1 MRPIISA
8 PTAVAQSP
16 SSSRITQLPSTAEAA
31 PAPSSATVA
40 PSAAAAAPNGTT
52 TTSTNS
58 CTPPTQSV
66 VSSPDILPTTTT
78 TTTSVAAPERR
89 QDGGDKLQNNNKN
102 PTQTNSTPA
111 TTTTTTA
118 ATSIIV
124 GKTASPR
131 EDESGMTKKSK
142 KMTSSSAAAVPPT
155 KPPIA
160 PSKSS
165 SSVGGKL
172 SWKSFLP
179 NGGKATANG
188 VTGSGKA
195 TAAKETTPQS
205 NNNSNHSN
213 GSGIDANNNEMG
225 PRKTSAATITLV
237 NDGSSS
243 DPSGNAAKMDGKLTN
258 GSGTNGI
265 GETMERN
272 GNGLGPVDAKTSTG
286 PTGKTNGQLPP
297 LPPATAVTTNGV
309 SVRKDSIVNGS
320 DKATKA
326 QEETN
331 GGKPPVDLGKS
342 TSGTAV
348 VKSVLSRSLS
358 GNRLTANGKLD
369 GTGAGVTT
377 NGAPPQDTKDKKKS
391 SYILGAGCTD
401 GGGGTQKSGSTATM
415 TGAPIGVRLSLKPS
429 SRRSV
434 TPDRSVDPKLI
445 KQNGSSRA
453 SPVRTPS
460 VPPPLLDTTAQKEK
474 NEKSTTEGGTTKEK
488 SPASSLLRTSS
499 SKSIVVVPRGDG
511 SEPAKVAETSETSSS
526 KPVVKVRRVIRKII
540 KKKPKAGGGELE
552 SSPSSSSVAAPVDG
566 TPDAE
571 KQPTI
576 AATEPLMGAVETT
589 ITHETTDGA
598 MVRGIVEIS
607 KMQPEL
613 AKSSVSKKSKEQKS
627 SATSKVKEEKQQ
639 KKQKNS
645 KEKEENADYPT
656 ATATPT
662 PLENGA
668 ESNGATSGETTV
680 AERKHWAI
688 RKRLMADRAMSC
700 GPLEGDRSS
709 LPGMPTADLLES
721 FLLSLATLPQEIAV
735 DLPEM
740 GPVPKYGANRS
751 LARSA
756 SQYLSTKIQD
766 FLRRTDHVMQDWRN
780 LGRSMRRREDFGIGS
795 LGDVTGLGMGTVRSR
810 SVSNIITRGLQL
822 LKKDQS
828 PRRGTLTSSIG
839 RNRGTGST
847 SVSRSSSR
855 SSFYCELPTVAGGVK
870 RSSSRRVRRRLEG
883 GADDDDDCS
892 TVVDMSE
899 ELSDVTSELTEEHS
913 SSNLITERLAS
924 ETSER
929 LRLEKEVKEYE
940 SKYRNLQESSEKME
954 MELLCAKSE
963 LNYDFDDC
971 STFGGSEYDAGD
983 IGSEDAGDVVKNY
996 RQRYERVARELEFTK
1011 KRLQTQHE
1019 HDLEQLVGLK
1029 KQLEKKLADAYEQV
1043 EEQRNVVA
1051 QWKRKAQKMTNEM
1064 NDLRLLYEE
1073 QSSRNNVLEKRQ
1085 RKFDAECQTF
1095 QDSARQ
1101 ERQAKERLAREKDV
1115 LVAEKCKL
1123 EQDLSDVRLELE
1135 LKEEKNAALQTELDE
1150 MMFGGGTE
1158 EEIAQLKRQK
1168 LELDRRCKEQDEEL
1182 DEMAGQIQLLEQAKL
1197 RLEMSLE
1204 TTRKEARKEAQQRDD
1219 EMEEIRGASYKK
1231 VKSLECQLEQEH
1243 EERTL
1248 LLREKHEL
1256 ERRLSSLEDQDR
1268 AERAAEEAMVQKLKR
1283 DNRKYRA
1290 LLRDA
1295 QSQLERAKGDS
1306 AGKAL
1311 VRQLRNQLEDAESAR
1326 AVAVKARQTLEV
1338 ELQDAQMLIDET
1350 ARARNEAEDKA
1361 SVALRDRTELQGQL
1375 DENEE
1380 ELAELMKKYS
1390 ATVKQLSSEQALIA
1404 EYELRLSE
1412 LEGEKRSLKE
1422 QVVELAARLENVETI
1437 GDSSNSMQFKRLE
1450 LRTKEVESRLE
1461 FEQATRARIEI
1472 QLNRH
1477 KDSLEKMQGDLSQAR
1492 AREAQAQ
1499 DAVKK
1504 TQKTIRELREELS
1517 ALGNRDQEHMTKRK
1531 ELEKRIETAE
1541 SETASARADLRL
1553 ALQRIA
1559 DLQQAMEEEGDS
1571 YHSDSDASDSSSS
1584 MDSFHE
1590 STVTRKSSSVGS
1602 GVGGSLDPFGATNG
1616 SRGNGSLVGGTR
1628 DGRKESNNPRIRPSL
1643 IGSVRRKKRLHP
1655 TIKEEDEGF
1664 ETDELATG
1672 KSSPSGSD
1680 RRSSTLSPT
1689 EDKERHQLDADQL
1702 SPDREVQLEAAQ
1714 ANRPPSFTVTS
1725 FSTPDEQRTVQAD
1738 SSATVSEV
1746 DGACNDQSDFPFD
1759 INTLKSIKEKIHSL
1773 NQIIRDESHESGTSE
1788 IDLVDLKNLKNQ
1800 IHEFKKAI
1808 ECSRSRSMDKLAS
1821 NGGGL
1826 ALIAPVPAPVITTS
1840 ASTGSATTSTNP
1852 DAASSN
1858 GV

>member
-16 SSSRITQLPSTAEAA
+16 SSSRITQPPPTPPTAAV
-31 PAPSSATVA
+31 APSSATAVA
-40 PSAAAAAPNGTT
+40 PSAPAAPDGT
-52 TTSTNS
+52 TTSTSSNS
-58 CTPPTQSV
+58 CTPPTQSAGP
-66 VSSPDILPTTTT
+66 SPDVSPTTTT
-78 TTTSVAAPERR
+78 AANAANAAAAVECR
-89 QDGGDKLQNNNKN
+89 QDGGDKLQNNNN
-102 PTQTNSTPA
+102 PTPNSTA
-111 TTTTTTA
+111 TTTTTTP
-118 ATSIIV
+118 V
-124 GKTASPR
+124 GKTVGPR
-131 EDESGMTKKSK
+131 EDEGGMVKKTKKMSG
-142 KMTSSSAAAVPPT
+142 TAALPPT

-179 NGGKATANG
+179 NGGGKVTNGGTTTGKVTAL
-188 VTGSGKA
+188 
-195 TAAKETTPQS
+195 QS
-205 NNNSNHSN
+205 NSN
-213 GSGIDANNNEMG
+213 GDAGPAIDANNNEKG
-225 PRKTSAATITLV
+225 PRKSSSATITLA
-237 NDGSSS
+237 NDGRTDGISSN
-243 DPSGNAAKMDGKLTN
+243 DPTENGGKIDGKLTN
-258 GSGTNGI
+258 GSSTNGI
-265 GETMERN
+265 SEAIERN
-272 GNGLGPVDAKTSTG
+272 GNGGPKPG
-286 PTGKTNGQLPP
+286 PNSGKSNGQLPP
-297 LPPATAVTTNGV
+297 LPPPATAASTNGV
-309 SVRKDSIVNGS
+309 SRSALTNGC
-320 DKATKA
+320 DKAPKPA
-326 QEETN
+326 EETN
-331 GGKPPVDLGKS
+331 GPKPPVDLSKS
-342 TSGTAV
+342 TSATTV
-348 VKSVLSRSLS
+348 RSVLTRSSS
-358 GNRLTANGKLD
+358 GNRLAASGKLLE
-369 GTGAGVTT
+369 GSTAGVT
-377 NGAPPQDTKDKKKS
+377 NGASSPDTKDKKKS
-391 SYILGAGCTD
+391 SYILGSGPAD
-401 GGGGTQKSGSTATM
+401 GTSKSGSTASV
-415 TGAPIGVRLSLKPS
+415 GAPIGVRLSLKPPS
-429 SRRSV
+429 TRGSV
-434 TPDRSVDPKLI
+434 TPDRTVDPKLI
-445 KQNGSSRA
+445 KSGAPTRA
-453 SPVRTPS
+453 SPVRRTPS
-460 VPPPLLDTTAQKEK
+460 PAPREK
-474 NEKSTTEGGTTKEK
+474 SEKSTSPADGKTKEQ
-488 SPASSLLRTSS
+488 R
-499 SKSIVVVPRGDG
+499 DG
-511 SEPAKVAETSETSSS
+511 SEPQGETVASSTTTSS

-540 KKKPKAGGGELE
+540 KKKPKAGAGGELE
-552 SSPSSSSVAAPVDG
+552 PSPSVDVVPA
-566 TPDAE
+566 PDAG
-571 KQPTI
+571 KQPI
-576 AATEPLMGAVETT
+576 ANGAATTDGEPPLMGAVETT
-589 ITHETTDGA
+589 ITHETPDGA

-607 KMQPEL
+607 KL
-613 AKSSVSKKSKEQKS
+613 AKPVTKKTKEAKAASASK
-627 SATSKVKEEKQQ
+627 AKEEKQP
-639 KKQKNS
+639 KKQKS
-645 KEKEENADYPT
+645 CKEEEETLANGPT
-656 ATATPT
+656 VTTEPE
-662 PLENGA
+662 PKGA
-668 ESNGATSGETTV
+668 ASSSSGSNSESTTV

-709 LPGMPTADLLES
+709 LPTADLLES

-735 DLPEM
+735 DLPSEM
-740 GPVPKYGANRS
+740 GRPMPKYGTNRS

-780 LGRSMRRREDFGIGS
+780 LGRSMRRREDFGVGS
-795 LGDVTGLGMGTVRSR
+795 LGDVTGLGMGAVRSR

-822 LKKDQS
+822 LKRDQS
-828 PRRGTLTSSIG
+828 PGGRYRRRLTSG
-839 RNRGTGST
+839 RTDGS

-855 SSFYCELPTVAGGVK
+855 SSFYCELPVDGAGVK
-870 RSSSRRVRRRLEG
+870 RTPSRRVVRRRLEG
-883 GADDDDDCS
+883 AGGADDDDDDDCS
-892 TVVDMSE
+892 TVVDVSE

-940 SKYRNLQESSEKME
+940 AKYRNLQESSEKME

-983 IGSEDAGDVVKNY
+983 IGTERGDGGLVDAGEVVKNY

-1043 EEQRNVVA
+1043 EEQRSVVA

-1268 AERAAEEAMVQKLKR
+1268 AERAAEDAMVQKLKR

-1338 ELQDAQMLIDET
+1338 ELQDAQMLIEET

-1390 ATVKQLSSEQALIA
+1390 AMVKQLTSEQALIA

-1422 QVVELAARLENVETI
+1422 QLVELAARLESVETI

-1450 LRTKEVESRLE
+1450 LRTKELESRLE

-1504 TQKTIRELREELS
+1504 AQKTIRELREELS

-1628 DGRKESNNPRIRPSL
+1628 DGRKESNNPRIRTSL

-1680 RRSSTLSPT
+1680 QRSSTLSPT
-1689 EDKERHQLDADQL
+1689 EDKEPHHQLDADQL
-1702 SPDREVQLEAAQ
+1702 SPDRDIRLETNQVDQPPLFTTTGPSSMPDGQAHGTVLAA
-1714 ANRPPSFTVTS
+1714 
-1725 FSTPDEQRTVQAD
+1725 DG
-1738 SSATVSEV
+1738 SATVADG

-1773 NQIIRDESHESGTSE
+1773 NQIIRDESHDSGTSE

-1808 ECSRSRSMDKLAS
+1808 ECSRSRSMEKLVS
-1821 NGGGL
+1821 NGGGTPSV
-1826 ALIAPVPAPVITTS
+1826 ASVHPAAVIKPS
-1840 ASTGSATTSTNP
+1840 ASTGSAATPTIP
-1852 DAASSN
+1852 DGASFN

>member
-1 MRPIISA
+1 MSVHGSRVRSTAERTSSASIGRGRTSQTPIGGQRTTSA
-8 PTAVAQSP
+8 TTPATGATLNGDQLLCKCLEKGHEILRKVEELTTVVSP
-16 SSSRITQLPSTAEAA
+16 ALRIRTVSRITSSTAAHHPPAMPAGQRKATTIPTAKA
-31 PAPSSATVA
+31 PPSGAVQSTSVMTQTAH
-40 PSAAAAAPNGTT
+40 NGVTNTSTSTTT
-52 TTSTNS
+52 TTSSTGGTIPHQKQQPKAPKT
-58 CTPPTQSV
+58 TPPAAGGGAGEKKATTGGGGTVTKVMGRAATTLSSSS
-66 VSSPDILPTTTT
+66 SSPSARLLATVDSSRRLAAGKAPSLTTTT
-78 TTTSVAAPERR
+78 TTESAAGRLSSPGSIVRSNAPAPRTASSGPGGKPWPKPSALTVAPPPLKSPALVKQNKGLLQPSKPVAA
-89 QDGGDKLQNNNKN
+89 
-102 PTQTNSTPA
+102 SS
-111 TTTTTTA
+111 TTT
-118 ATSIIV
+118 V
-124 GKTASPR
+124 TASPLLFSPPSR
-131 EDESGMTKKSK
+131 TASLSSFLSTSSASTINATASSES
-142 KMTSSSAAAVPPT
+142 SSSASGLGGGDEKQKPGAVT
-155 KPPIA
+155 TE
-160 PSKSS
+160 SS
-165 SSVGGKL
+165 DSIVS
-172 SWKSFLP
+172 
-179 NGGKATANG
+179 
-188 VTGSGKA
+188 
-195 TAAKETTPQS
+195 
-205 NNNSNHSN
+205 
-213 GSGIDANNNEMG
+213 
-225 PRKTSAATITLV
+225 SAATVPLITPGHDGGGDDDDDDGRPETPPKIVIMAGV
-237 NDGSSS
+237 NSSAALTGIVGAKVTKDNTYHESDWSEDSGRMSNEHLDLLDGCSGGAGSGGSSGADTGSSS
-243 DPSGNAAKMDGKLTN
+243 GEQEKPPRGVGVSSRVNAASST
-258 GSGTNGI
+258 
-265 GETMERN
+265 
-272 GNGLGPVDAKTSTG
+272 PV
-286 PTGKTNGQLPP
+286 
-297 LPPATAVTTNGV
+297 
-309 SVRKDSIVNGS
+309 
-320 DKATKA
+320 
-326 QEETN
+326 
-331 GGKPPVDLGKS
+331 
-342 TSGTAV
+342 V
-348 VKSVLSRSLS
+348 V
-358 GNRLTANGKLD
+358 GKLD
-369 GTGAGVTT
+369 E
-377 NGAPPQDTKDKKKS
+377 S
-391 SYILGAGCTD
+391 LLG
-401 GGGGTQKSGSTATM
+401 
-415 TGAPIGVRLSLKPS
+415 IFEPS
-429 SRRSV
+429 SSPANSPPTGEGGFAGGRWNR
-434 TPDRSVDPKLI
+434 
-445 KQNGSSRA
+445 
-453 SPVRTPS
+453 SPVVRPGRK
-460 VPPPLLDTTAQKEK
+460 V
-474 NEKSTTEGGTTKEK
+474 N
-488 SPASSLLRTSS
+488 SSQ
-499 SKSIVVVPRGDG
+499 
-511 SEPAKVAETSETSSS
+511 
-526 KPVVKVRRVIRKII
+526 
-540 KKKPKAGGGELE
+540 
-552 SSPSSSSVAAPVDG
+552 SSPSLPAAPPPSSSP
-566 TPDAE
+566 
-571 KQPTI
+571 
-576 AATEPLMGAVETT
+576 PL
-589 ITHETTDGA
+589 
-598 MVRGIVEIS
+598 S
-607 KMQPEL
+607 
-613 AKSSVSKKSKEQKS
+613 
-627 SATSKVKEEKQQ
+627 
-639 KKQKNS
+639 
-645 KEKEENADYPT
+645 T
-656 ATATPT
+656 ATATATVSSATNNHQQRQPIIT
-662 PLENGA
+662 ISDDSEQVFFRSGVLGALEA
-668 ESNGATSGETTV
+668 
-680 AERKHWAI
+680 
-688 RKRLMADRAMSC
+688 KRD
-700 GPLEGDRSS
+700 E
-709 LPGMPTADLLES
+709 
-721 FLLSLATLPQEIAV
+721 LLSDRVIQLQAHCRGYLA
-735 DLPEM
+735 
-740 GPVPKYGANRS
+740 
-751 LARSA
+751 
-756 SQYLSTKIQD
+756 
-766 FLRRTDHVMQDWRN
+766 
-780 LGRSMRRREDFGIGS
+780 
-795 LGDVTGLGMGTVRSR
+795 
-810 SVSNIITRGLQL
+810 
-822 LKKDQS
+822 
-828 PRRGTLTSSIG
+828 
-839 RNRGTGST
+839 
-847 SVSRSSSR
+847 
-855 SSFYCELPTVAGGVK
+855 
-870 RSSSRRVRRRLEG
+870 RRRLARRRLQEL
-883 GADDDDDCS
+883 AVRCIQRNVRAFLKVRDWPWWRLLVRVMPLLAVHR
-892 TVVDMSE
+892 TE
-899 ELSDVTSELTEEHS
+899 EQLVAATAELQQVRAKLEKIEAERNELKAANHKLEARLSDVTSELTEEHS

-940 SKYRNLQESSEKME
+940 AKYRNLQESSEKME

-983 IGSEDAGDVVKNY
+983 IGTERGDGGLVDAGEVVKNY

-1043 EEQRNVVA
+1043 EEQRSVVA

-1268 AERAAEEAMVQKLKR
+1268 AERAAEDAMVQKLKR

-1338 ELQDAQMLIDET
+1338 ELQDAQMLIEET

-1390 ATVKQLSSEQALIA
+1390 AMVKQLTSEQALIA

-1422 QVVELAARLENVETI
+1422 QLVELAARLESVETI

-1450 LRTKEVESRLE
+1450 LRTKELESRLE

-1504 TQKTIRELREELS
+1504 AQKTIRELREELS

-1628 DGRKESNNPRIRPSL
+1628 DGRKESNNPRIRTSL

-1680 RRSSTLSPT
+1680 QRSSTLSPT
-1689 EDKERHQLDADQL
+1689 EDKEPHHQLDADQL
-1702 SPDREVQLEAAQ
+1702 SPDRDIRLETNQVDQPPLFTTTGPSSMPDGQAHGTVLAA
-1714 ANRPPSFTVTS
+1714 
-1725 FSTPDEQRTVQAD
+1725 DG
-1738 SSATVSEV
+1738 SATVADG

-1773 NQIIRDESHESGTSE
+1773 NQIIRDESHDSGTSE

-1808 ECSRSRSMDKLAS
+1808 ECSRSRSMEKLVS
-1821 NGGGL
+1821 NGGGTPSV
-1826 ALIAPVPAPVITTS
+1826 ASVHPAAVIKPS
-1840 ASTGSATTSTNP
+1840 ASTGSAATPTIP
-1852 DAASSN
+1852 DGASFN

>member
-8 PTAVAQSP
+8 PTALAQSP
-16 SSSRITQLPSTAEAA
+16 SSSRITQPPTA
-31 PAPSSATVA
+31 APSSATVA
-40 PSAAAAAPNGTT
+40 PSATAAAATPNST
-52 TTSTNS
+52 TTSSS

-66 VSSPDILPTTTT
+66 VSSPDVLPTTTT
-78 TTTSVAAPERR
+78 TSSSGAAECR
-89 QDGGDKLQNNNKN
+89 QDGGDKLQNNNNN
-102 PTQTNSTPA
+102 PTPNSSSTA
-111 TTTTTTA
+111 TTTTTPV
-118 ATSIIV
+118 IV
-124 GKTASPR
+124 GKTVGAR
-131 EDESGMTKKSK
+131 EDESGVTKKSK
-142 KMTSSSAAAVPPT
+142 KMTSASSTATVPPT

-179 NGGKATANG
+179 NGGKATSSITING
-188 VTGSGKA
+188 ATGSSKV
-195 TAAKETTPQS
+195 TAAKETAPQS
-205 NNNSNHSN
+205 NSNSNGTS
-213 GSGIDANNNEMG
+213 GGIDANNNEMG
-225 PRKTSAATITLV
+225 PRKSSAATITLV
-237 NDGSSS
+237 HDGRTDNTSK
-243 DPSGNAAKMDGKLTN
+243 DPTGNGGKIDGKLTN

-265 GETMERN
+265 SEGIEK
-272 GNGLGPVDAKTSTG
+272 NGLGGSKTCTSTAA
-286 PTGKTNGQLPP
+286 GKANGQLPP
-297 LPPATAVTTNGV
+297 LPPANVATTNGV
-309 SVRKDSIVNGS
+309 SRSPPTNS
-320 DKATKA
+320 YDKATKTP
-326 QEETN
+326 EETN
-331 GGKPPVDLGKS
+331 GAKPPVDLNKS
-342 TSGTAV
+342 SSAIAL
-348 VKSVLSRSLS
+348 KPVLARSSS
-358 GNRLTANGKLD
+358 GNRLTTNGKLLPE
-369 GTGAGVTT
+369 GTGTSVT
-377 NGAPPQDTKDKKKS
+377 NGSTPQDTKDKKKS
-391 SYILGAGCTD
+391 SYILGNGSTD
-401 GGGGTQKSGSTATM
+401 SGTQKSGSSASM
-415 TGAPIGVRLSLKPS
+415 SGAPIGVRLSLKPS

-434 TPDRSVDPKLI
+434 TPDRSAVDPKLI
-445 KQNGSSRA
+445 KNGSSRA

-460 VPPPLLDTTAQKEK
+460 PAPKEK
-474 NEKSTTEGGTTKEK
+474 SEKSTREGTTMKEK
-488 SPASSLLRTSS
+488 SPSTLSLLRTSS
-499 SKSIVVVPRGDG
+499 SKSIVVQRDG
-511 SEPAKVAETSETSSS
+511 SEPAPKVSEPSDTTAATSS

-540 KKKPKAGGGELE
+540 KKKPKAGGELE
-552 SSPSSSSVAAPVDG
+552 SSPSSPSVVPTPAAADG
-566 TPDAE
+566 AEISAPDAE
-571 KQPTI
+571 KQ
-576 AATEPLMGAVETT
+576 PLMGAVETT

-607 KMQPEL
+607 KMQPDL
-613 AKSSVSKKSKEQKS
+613 AKPVTKKSKESK
-627 SATSKVKEEKQQ
+627 AVGNKVKEEKQQ
-639 KKQKNS
+639 KKQKQNS
-645 KEKEENADYPT
+645 KEEEEVANGST
-656 ATATPT
+656 ATTTP
-662 PLENGA
+662 PEKEP
-668 ESNGATSGETTV
+668 ESNGASSESSLTV

-688 RKRLMADRAMSC
+688 RKRMMADRAMSC
-700 GPLEGDRSS
+700 GPLEGDRSTI
-709 LPGMPTADLLES
+709 PGLPTADLLES

-735 DLPEM
+735 DLPSEM

-780 LGRSMRRREDFGIGS
+780 LGRSMRRREDFGVGS
-795 LGDVTGLGMGTVRSR
+795 FADVTGMGTVRSR

-828 PRRGTLTSSIG
+828 PRRRLTVASLGGS
-839 RNRGTGST
+839 RGGAGS

-855 SSFYCELPTVAGGVK
+855 SSFYCELPAVAGAGGVS
-870 RSSSRRVRRRLEG
+870 RTSSRRVVRRRLG
-883 GADDDDDCS
+883 DDDDDDDCS
-892 TVVDMSE
+892 TVVDISE

-940 SKYRNLQESSEKME
+940 AKYRNLQESSEKME

-983 IGSEDAGDVVKNY
+983 IGTERSDGGGLVDAGDVVKNY

-1043 EEQRNVVA
+1043 EEQRSVVA

-1135 LKEEKNAALQTELDE
+1135 LKEEKNTALQTELDE

-1268 AERAAEEAMVQKLKR
+1268 AERAAEEATMQKLKR

-1338 ELQDAQMLIDET
+1338 ELQDAQMLIEET
-1350 ARARNEAEDKA
+1350 SRARNEAEDKA

-1390 ATVKQLSSEQALIA
+1390 AMVKQLSSEQTLIA

-1412 LEGEKRSLKE
+1412 LEGEKRSLKD
-1422 QVVELAARLENVETI
+1422 QVVELAARLESVETI

-1450 LRTKEVESRLE
+1450 LRTKELESRLE

-1504 TQKTIRELREELS
+1504 AQKTIRELREELS

-1680 RRSSTLSPT
+1680 QRSSTLSPT
-1689 EDKERHQLDADQL
+1689 EDKDHHQLDADQL
-1702 SPDREVQLEAAQ
+1702 SPDREVRLEANPATGDPSSLPDGQ
-1714 ANRPPSFTVTS
+1714 HTVPTNGDSAPP
-1725 FSTPDEQRTVQAD
+1725 
-1738 SSATVSEV
+1738 TVSEG

-1773 NQIIRDESHESGTSE
+1773 NQIIRDESHDSGTSE

-1808 ECSRSRSMDKLAS
+1808 ECSRSRSMDKIVS
-1821 NGGGL
+1821 NGGGTPL
-1826 ALIAPVPAPVITTS
+1826 VTSVPAAVIATS
-1840 ASTGSATTSTNP
+1840 ASTGSAASSTIP
-1852 DAASSN
+1852 DGAPSN